1 MSLEEKPATPK
12 SNYAVPGLYF
22 YDNKVVQVAEQL
34 KPSAR
39 GEYEITDVN
48 KWYLE
53 NGDLEVR
60 VMGRGYAWLD
70 TGTFPSLMQAGQ
82 FVQVIEE
89 RQGLKVGCIEEV
101 AYRMNFI
108 SADQLRELAKPLL
121 KSGYGEYLINL
132 IKWSMDSSLNLLRE
146 EVEHALSELSIPK
159 EPSNLY
165 DPMRY
170 IIGLRGKR
178 IRPIL
183 TLMGC
188 QLMGGER
195 KAALPQALAVEI
207 FHNFSLVHDDI
218 MDSADVRRGLPTVH
232 KKWDQNIA
240 ILSGDG
246 MLVVAYQY
254 LMQADAAKLP
264 KLAEVFSNTAL
275 EVCEGQQLDMD
286 YAAQSAVSI
295 EAYTYMIRRKTA
307 VLLGGAMQLGAIV
320 AGASDKDLALIGK
333 FAEDIGF
340 AFQLRD
346 DYLDSFGDQ
355 ESFGKEIGGDIKEGK
370 RTWLTIKAYE
380 LANTA
385 QKERLDQAFASS
397 DINHRIKEV
406 TSIYQDLGVA
416 ALLTAEIARYSK
428 QSAIALDAID
438 GSEEVKQQ
446 LRGLVAYLMGRTS

>member
-1 MSLEEKPATPK
+1 
-12 SNYAVPGLYF
+12 
-22 YDNKVVQVAEQL
+22 
-34 KPSAR
+34 
-39 GEYEITDVN
+39 
-48 KWYLE
+48 
-53 NGDLEVR
+53 
-60 VMGRGYAWLD
+60 
-70 TGTFPSLMQAGQ
+70 
-82 FVQVIEE
+82 
-89 RQGLKVGCIEEV
+89 
-101 AYRMNFI
+101 
-108 SADQLRELAKPLL
+108 
-121 KSGYGEYLINL
+121 
-132 IKWSMDSSLNLLRE
+132 MDSSLNLLRE

-170 IIGLRGKR
+170 IIGLGGKR

>member
-1 MSLEEKPATPK
+1 
-12 SNYAVPGLYF
+12 
-22 YDNKVVQVAEQL
+22 
-34 KPSAR
+34 
-39 GEYEITDVN
+39 
-48 KWYLE
+48 
-53 NGDLEVR
+53 
-60 VMGRGYAWLD
+60 
-70 TGTFPSLMQAGQ
+70 
-82 FVQVIEE
+82 
-89 RQGLKVGCIEEV
+89 
-101 AYRMNFI
+101 
-108 SADQLRELAKPLL
+108 
-121 KSGYGEYLINL
+121 
-132 IKWSMDSSLNLLRE
+132 
-146 EVEHALSELSIPK
+146 
-159 EPSNLY
+159 
-165 DPMRY
+165 
-170 IIGLRGKR
+170 
-178 IRPIL
+178 
-183 TLMGC
+183 
-188 QLMGGER
+188 
-195 KAALPQALAVEI
+195 
-207 FHNFSLVHDDI
+207 